1 MNARKLALLSWPWL
15 LFLAVATP
23 AQPPDSE
30 SSPAE
35 LEARAQALKA
45 EILAKRGGTPP
56 ETEEERFARLRNFAA
71 LYADCR
77 PVRFDVFNA
86 TGTERILDK
95 QRTETMLESRLRVAG
110 LRPDPGRHVSGWH
123 PELVV
128 SVHAME
134 SPTVTAYHL
143 RFEFRQKLD
152 NPLAVTW
159 TTAATWSRSATG
171 YFGKSADPSGDAHAR
186 VSDWLDE
193 FILEYL
199 KVNDTA
205 LVGCPPPRP

>member
-1 MNARKLALLSWPWL
+1 MNARKLAFLLSWPCF

-30 SSPAE
+30 SSPAD
-35 LEARAQALKA
+35 LYARAQALKA
-45 EILAKRGGTPP
+45 EILGIAP
-56 ETEEERFARLRNFAA
+56 ETEAERFARLRNFAA
-71 LYADCR
+71 FYADCR
-77 PVRFDVFNA
+77 PVRFAVFNA

-110 LRPDPGRHVSGWH
+110 LRPDPGRPVSGWH
-123 PELVV
+123 PEVFV

-171 YFGKSADPSGDAHAR
+171 YFGQNAEPSGDAHAA

-199 KVNDTA
+199 KVNDIA